1 MKYYIIEKNRSVNC
15 EIVKTVMLWELV
27 PENKL
32 FEHWQDLGQYPA
44 DETYLRA
51 VDRIWDTPDLE
62 IVDCYFAMEVS
73 PKLVTELL
81 TGSESNREGVKKS
94 KTEPKKHKPNLQK
107 LKGDF

>member
-1 MKYYIIEKNRSVNC
+1 MKYYIIEKNRIINC
-15 EIVKTVMLWELV
+15 ETVKTIMLWELV

-44 DETYLRA
+44 DKSYLMA

-62 IVDCYFAMEVS
+62 IVDCYYAMEVS

-94 KTEPKKHKPNLQK
+94 KTEPNKHKTNLTK
-107 LKGDF
+107 T